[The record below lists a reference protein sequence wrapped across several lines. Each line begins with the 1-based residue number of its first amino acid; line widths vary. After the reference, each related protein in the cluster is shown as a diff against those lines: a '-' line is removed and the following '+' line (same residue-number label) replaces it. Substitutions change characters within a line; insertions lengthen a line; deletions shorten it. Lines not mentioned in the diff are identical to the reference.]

1 MKRILLYTFFAFKE
15 IYMKNLLIIFTR
27 VPIEGHTKT
36 RLEDFLSKKDIV
48 IFHKNLIKRLIGDVK
63 SQEWDLEVHATPF
76 EKVNILKE
84 FLPNERYKAQ
94 ADANLFEK
102 MEIAIDSALKNHDKV
117 TIIGSDIYDIS
128 AKDIKNAFDALDDND
143 IVFNPSSD
151 GGYSLVASKINI
163 DGKLNIDFKNKSMIL
178 DETIKNSNSSRI
190 KCLRIIDDID
200 TKEDLLYNY
209 FGKNVEFLSED
220 EIILDGKKIRLD
232 KKIFHDL
239 ININNWRNNNEEK
252 NNI

>member
-1 MKRILLYTFFAFKE
+1 
-15 IYMKNLLIIFTR
+15 MKNLLIIFTR

-48 IFHKNLIKRLIGDVK
+48 IFHKNLIKRLMSDVK
-63 SQEWDLEVHATPF
+63 SQEWDLEVHVTPF

-94 ADANLFEK
+94 ADTNLFEK

-143 IVFNPSSD
+143 IIFNPSSD